1 MNRRDDNYYYDGLF
15 LEDGPFGYS
24 GKDLHR
30 LNRINRGRFEE
41 EDYDEED
48 YDRELRRKKERR
60 QMKRKL
66 LLMAARGL
74 LL

>member
-15 LEDGPFGYS
+15 LEDGPFGYT
-24 GKDLHR
+24 GKDLRR

-60 QMKRKL
+60 NIERKL